1 MDYTNKKITLDDG
14 SEQIVIEQVDFNR
27 HTYLYIA
34 NLANEDDTRFVE
46 IKDDMILNINPILF
60 SAVIFPRFI
69 KKFQEYD

>member
-1 MDYTNKKITLDDG
+1 MDYTDKKFTLDDG

-34 NLANEDDTRFVE
+34 NLADEDDTRFVE